1 MNRCHMFLFGLLLL
15 TTPCLSA
22 DGDFGI
28 GSRLPE
34 FPELTT
40 IDDQEVERNIF
51 QSANV
56 FILVFTCNRCPY
68 AKDYEERLNVLQDF
82 CRQSDGKVVL
92 LAVNSNYGRDE
103 SLKAM
108 KRRAEAVGFEF
119 LYAKDKDQSLARSVG
134 AIYTPEF
141 FVFDAERRLA
151 YKGALDDSTNP
162 EQATVNYVRQA
173 TTDLLRG
180 ESVRTKEAGAR
191 GCTIRF
197 RRERKT
203 KS

>member
-1 MNRCHMFLFGLLLL
+1 MNRYQIFAFGLLLL
-15 TTPCLSA
+15 ATAGVSA
-22 DGDFGI
+22 GADFGI
-28 GSRLPE
+28 GSKLPE
-34 FPELTT
+34 FPKLRA
-40 IDDQEVERNIF
+40 IDDQEVDDNAF

-56 FILVFTCNRCPY
+56 LILVFTCNRCPY
-68 AKDYEERLNVLQDF
+68 AKDYEERLKALQNF
-82 CRQSDGKVVL
+82 CRQSEGKVVL

-108 KRRAEAVGFEF
+108 KRRADAVGFDF
-119 LYAKDKDQSLARSVG
+119 AYVKDEDQSLARSVG
-134 AIYTPEF
+134 AVYTPEF

-162 EQATVNYVRQA
+162 GEATVNYVRQA
-173 TTDLLRG
+173 ATALLHG
-180 ESVRTKEAGAR
+180 DSVKTIEVGAR

-197 RRERKT
+197 RRQRKP